1 MHPAELIQAAL
12 RADLDAVA
20 VCDHN
25 SVDNAAAVCRAGTA
39 VGIPVIPGVEITSEE
54 EVHILGLLPDMEAA
68 LTLQSRILRALPG
81 RNDPRVFG
89 MQVIANENAEV
100 LGFNE
105 HLLSGATTL
114 SVDAVVDAIHQVNG
128 LAVASHVDR
137 ERFGIIGQLGMIPP
151 DLPLDALEV
160 SQRMPLPA
168 ARAAYAAHG
177 KYPLLCA
184 SDAHDPKDVGRAASW
199 LYLEAPTL
207 SELRQ
212 AFSEHGGR
220 MVLGGGKPMEDLAL
234 HILDIVQNSVGA
246 GATRIEITL
255 LEDLAADQLVFEVI
269 DNGSGM
275 DQATLAR
282 LTDPFFTTRT
292 TRRVGMGLPLLAE
305 AARAA
310 DGKLDIDSSLGKGS
324 SVRATFRY
332 SHIDRAPVGDIETT
346 LMVLFAGH
354 SDLEISFRHVV
365 GARSYKLDSREWAVQ
380 GLTALRQAIRS
391 GEASLKSM

>member
-1 MHPAELIQAAL
+1 
-12 RADLDAVA
+12 
-20 VCDHN
+20 
-25 SVDNAAAVCRAGTA
+25 
-39 VGIPVIPGVEITSEE
+39 
-54 EVHILGLLPDMEAA
+54 
-68 LTLQSRILRALPG
+68 
-81 RNDPRVFG
+81 
-89 MQVIANENAEV
+89 
-100 LGFNE
+100 
-105 HLLSGATTL
+105 
-114 SVDAVVDAIHQVNG
+114 VVDAIHQVNG